1 MLKYAVA
8 SVVLI
13 LGFAGSAPLALGA
26 PGSDDCVNCAP
37 PKPYDSEAP
46 ARIRQEMDRPRR
58 QHHSAGGRTRAQMPI
73 ALPTRPRADCTDCPP
88 PKRYDSTEVVKTSHD
103 VDQSRVI
110 NTEDVVQ
117 VRPRVREINKLVI
130 HENETRNVG
139 VIQHNHRI
147 VEKETRYVKRAPV
160 YRRAVPAYRVPRVQ
174 TVFVPVVMQ
183 PVQNCGCPCTCS
195 GSHSAYAQA
204 YVYGAGYAYGAGTRP
219 VQQVLVPVT
228 CLPDMAIDRAPS
240 RGAEAGDAFD
250 KAAESECSSGF
261 AVGGARRDRTADLLI
276 ANEALS
282 QLSYGPNRGRTQCGA
297 RHRVG
302 AIYGAG
308 WGESRIGRCKAGLA
322 ACLAGIDPLVSPHS
336 AKANARHALDSLRHP
351 SRS

>member
-1 MLKYAVA
+1 MLKYAVV

-13 LGFAGSAPLALGA
+13 LGFAGSAPPAPGA

-37 PKPYDSEAP
+37 QKPYDSEAP
-46 ARIRQEMDRPRR
+46 ARIRQEMDRLDANTTAPVGERAPRCRSLCRRARARLHRLPAAETLR
-58 QHHSAGGRTRAQMPI
+58 QHRGHQDQP
-73 ALPTRPRADCTDCPP
+73 
-88 PKRYDSTEVVKTSHD
+88 D

-160 YRRAVPAYRVPRVQ
+160 YQRAVPAYRVPRVQ

-195 GSHSAYAQA
+195 GSHGAYAA
-204 YVYGAGYAYGAGTRP
+204 
-219 VQQVLVPVT
+219 
-228 CLPDMAIDRAPS
+228 
-240 RGAEAGDAFD
+240 
-250 KAAESECSSGF
+250 
-261 AVGGARRDRTADLLI
+261 
-276 ANEALS
+276 
-282 QLSYGPNRGRTQCGA
+282 
-297 RHRVG
+297 
-302 AIYGAG
+302 
-308 WGESRIGRCKAGLA
+308 
-322 ACLAGIDPLVSPHS
+322 
-336 AKANARHALDSLRHP
+336 SLRLRRRLCRR
-351 SRS
+351 SRLWRRSARPL